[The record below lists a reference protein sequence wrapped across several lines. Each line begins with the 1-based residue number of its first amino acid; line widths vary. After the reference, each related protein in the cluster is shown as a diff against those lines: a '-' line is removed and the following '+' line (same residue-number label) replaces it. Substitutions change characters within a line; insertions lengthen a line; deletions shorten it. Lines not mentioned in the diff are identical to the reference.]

1 MLAGTIHAT
10 PYLSRNYAYR
20 YFGTRDGLAQMQLM
34 CAFQD
39 SDGFVWFGTKGGVSK
54 WDGTSFKNYTTEN
67 GLPMGEIFNI
77 AEWGDKKLIFTA
89 RKMAIIEQNDSV
101 YVYDLPERIVLPGF
115 LPKSLVIDNNNL
127 FVFGL
132 MEEYKTGLND
142 ASYNYIFNGR
152 YKIYKLY
159 PKSL

>member
-1 MLAGTIHAT
+1 MLGGVLFFLSLTLSAA

-20 YFGTRDGLAQMQLM
+20 YFSMRDGLAQMQLM

-132 MEEYKTGLND
+132 MEEYKTG
-142 ASYNYIFNGR
+142 
-152 YKIYKLY
+152 
-159 PKSL
+159 